1 MHTSV
6 AAIIVG
12 RRIVCFEMPVFFTLG
27 DPREVRGACVVAVP
41 AIFNQLREDAARSQ
55 LFSVTVLVV

>member
-41 AIFNQLREDAARSQ
+41 AIFNQLREDAAARS
-55 LFSVTVLVV
+55 